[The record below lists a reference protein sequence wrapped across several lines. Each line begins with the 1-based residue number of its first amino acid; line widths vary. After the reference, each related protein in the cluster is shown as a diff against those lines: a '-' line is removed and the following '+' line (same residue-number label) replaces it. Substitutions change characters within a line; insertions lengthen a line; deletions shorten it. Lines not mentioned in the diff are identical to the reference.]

1 MSISAAFGAVVGAAH
16 SAIEGLATLLT
27 PAAGVLA
34 PALAIVV
41 FTLLVRLAISP
52 LSYLQVRGERRR
64 TALAPRLARLR
75 EKHGGDPARLAAETL
90 ALQRANGAGPF
101 ASLLPGLVQAP
112 FFMVMYRV
120 AGHPPPGEFL
130 GVPLTAHLAAGLPA
144 FAALLVAAGGLAW
157 WMSRRMRGV
166 PDQLALMRYLPY
178 LSVLAVAWLPLAGGL
193 YLVTS
198 TAWTALEHAAW
209 RRPVRTGNR

>member
-16 SAIEGLATLLT
+16 SAIGGLATLLT
-27 PAAGVLA
+27 PAAGLLA
-34 PALAIVV
+34 PALAIVA

-52 LSYLQVRGERRR
+52 LTYLQVRGERRR
-64 TALAPRLARLR
+64 TALAPQVAKLRERHGSDPVRLAT
-75 EKHGGDPARLAAETL
+75 ETL
-90 ALQRANGAGPF
+90 ALQRANGVGPF

-120 AGHPPPGEFL
+120 AVHPPSGDLL
-130 GVPLTAHLAAGLPA
+130 GVPLTAHLAAGLPV
-144 FAALLVAAGGLAW
+144 FAALLAAAGVLAW
-157 WMSRRMRGV
+157 WLSRRMRGV

-193 YLVTS
+193 YLVASTS
-198 TAWTALEHAAW
+198 WTALEHAVW